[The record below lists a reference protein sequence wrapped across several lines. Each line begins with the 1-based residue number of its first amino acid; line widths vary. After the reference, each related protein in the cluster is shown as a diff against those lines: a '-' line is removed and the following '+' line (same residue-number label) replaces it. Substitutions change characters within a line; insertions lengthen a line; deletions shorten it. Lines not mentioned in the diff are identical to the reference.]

1 MQYHLKVIQFPKQ
14 KILLLLTWCSF
25 YTLGEEK
32 RLPACFFL
40 MLCNACELWAQM
52 PQSSLLQD
60 DAGSSA
66 SLSIWPQ
73 KPGTYSCPCMP
84 VF

>member
-1 MQYHLKVIQFPKQ
+1 MQCHLKVTQFSKQ
-14 KILLLLTWCSF
+14 KMLPLLTWSSF
-25 YTLGEEK
+25 SALGEEK
-32 RLPACFFL
+32 RLPACFVL
-40 MLCNACELWAQM
+40 MFCNACELWAQM
-52 PQSSLLQD
+52 LQSSLLQN

-73 KPGTYSCPCMP
+73 KPGTYSYPCMP